1 MPKAEQNTSALCLSP
16 SQCGLLIPGSG
27 TKASLFL
34 CLPGVYSPKLCQAV
48 RQMPAV
54 IELGQKKVMKA
65 QEFGWEGEETA
76 CASAGLHSVP
86 AHTAALQGAGSLAPT
101 NTAVRGELVPA

>member
-1 MPKAEQNTSALCLSP
+1 
-16 SQCGLLIPGSG
+16 
-27 TKASLFL
+27 
-34 CLPGVYSPKLCQAV
+34 
-48 RQMPAV
+48 
-54 IELGQKKVMKA
+54 MKA

-101 NTAVRGELVPA
+101 NTEIRGELVPAWIQVQTQENMDENNA

>member
-1 MPKAEQNTSALCLSP
+1 
-16 SQCGLLIPGSG
+16 
-27 TKASLFL
+27 
-34 CLPGVYSPKLCQAV
+34 
-48 RQMPAV
+48 
-54 IELGQKKVMKA
+54 MKA

-101 NTAVRGELVPA
+101 NTAVRGELVPG